1 MCVFAC
7 NRYSGAFG
15 GGGQNLMSVV
25 VLYSLCSLLVIL
37 ASGAARAIPRG
48 RARVQRG
55 NSIWISS
62 LTLLRYTSY
71 LPLGEPPNRETREVE
86 VTSVVRGETRDERDQ
101 RD

>member
-1 MCVFAC
+1 VLSCCVPFIA
-7 NRYSGAFG
+7 
-15 GGGQNLMSVV
+15 
-25 VLYSLCSLLVIL
+25 LYWLVIL

-62 LTLLRYTSY
+62 LILLRYTSY